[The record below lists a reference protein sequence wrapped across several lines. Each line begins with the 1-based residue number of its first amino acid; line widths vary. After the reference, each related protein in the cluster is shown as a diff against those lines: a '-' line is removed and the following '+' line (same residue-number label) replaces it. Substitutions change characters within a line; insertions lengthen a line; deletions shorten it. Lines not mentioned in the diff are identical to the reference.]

1 MLDLKAKQL
10 SKEEKALRKK
20 EKNFELMKIEWAR
33 KMEAEY
39 ESLCKKQEQKLQKEF
54 STMNKKINQAERN
67 MVNKVKIMQETSKL
81 TSSQNNTSKSAQPE

>member
-20 EKNFELMKIEWAR
+20 EKNFELMKSEWAR